1 MAGRICKAVIARF
14 YVLLTIE
21 ALISSHRFLY
31 LTNSDDLYRPII
43 SYLAGCKM
51 HRNAFSKLPSGGFP
65 DIIDVMKAERVSG
78 KDAYTVIGLVHS
90 MLSLPI
96 ECFEQTSCPK
106 LARCC
111 RYYY

>member
-1 MAGRICKAVIARF
+1 MAGRICKAVIARL

-78 KDAYTVIGLVHS
+78 KDAYTVYWPCSLYAFSPHR
-90 MLSLPI
+90 MLRTNQLP
-96 ECFEQTSCPK
+96 EASK
-106 LARCC
+106 ML
-111 RYYY
+111 